1 MIPKDGSVPIPLN
14 CPSKRNIA
22 TTPIMKETIN
32 AISNFILFKSF
43 SLHFAFSKYN
53 KSYIFTFLFCVLLK
67 NKTNKY
73 IKQNKAK

>member
-32 AISNFILFKSF
+32 ATFLTLFFLNLFSSF
-43 SLHFAFSKYN
+43 CFSKYN
-53 KSYIFTFLFCVLLK
+53 KSYIFTFFILCLAK

-73 IKQNKAK
+73 IKTK